1 MVRFVRDSA
10 GIAWLLL
17 MMSAASHTDA
27 QTSPANDHFD
37 FTRMVAHWGEYDSD
51 DYLPFLDEAKPEV
64 AQVGFYGAHFWG
76 LAQTPH
82 GSGYPAHFPVQ
93 GHRECGDWF
102 EDLNRKIQKRG
113 IKIIGHLNMTFLVGD
128 PDSEEGPRGFFEFYR
143 DRWDETILGPKPVE
157 DPADFLERNR
167 DGSPIIESNYNIG
180 GMQEYWACLRNPH
193 WRQVLKAWVRAGI
206 ARGVDGFIVNY
217 FYRHDCHCSHCV
229 SGFKAYLADRF
240 TEAQLRELFGI
251 EDLDKHVFDEI
262 VAWHDPDS
270 SSPLRR
276 EALHFS
282 QITNQEAFDEVFVE
296 FGRGLKPNLI
306 VAQWN
311 HIGAF
316 GQISGDERCFLPAN
330 MWAPHE
336 DYTWYSTGGAANFTK
351 LKEGVLGEGTLQARY
366 IRGAMRERPFTLGKY
381 EAVRIRAT
389 IAELAANGG
398 APMGFYNRF
407 TNPEARSVFV
417 RYYGFLHR
425 HDRLYRGNRTDG
437 EVLLL
442 FPRRRVHAGDVSSV
456 DRFKTV
462 GRRLLDDHV
471 VFDVLPDDEV
481 TDVDRSQYVAV
492 LDPADVT
499 LSAET
504 VTQRLPQDLSHVMA
518 PKTVRISMSRP
529 AELNELTVHFVNYN
543 REERGEGG
551 NPTGDISHEKPIPTD
566 PFTADIRLPKGSTVA
581 RLEFLTPEAGQ
592 AAPLAYEVNSQRLQC
607 RIPSFLVY
615 GVLRIR
621 LKEIGVVPPSRNVAA
636 VVTVY
641 GHNSHADKIVS
652 RLLQTDTLDGKGID
666 SPLNL
671 VSLYT
676 DQVPERDTSRM
687 LAASHRFRLS
697 DTIED
702 ALTLG
707 TGKLA
712 VDGVLMIAE
721 HGDYPRSKTT
731 NIQYPK
737 RRFWEEILK
746 VFRDSG
752 RVVPVFVDKHLAD
765 NWEDAKYIF
774 DTARDL
780 AVPLMAGSS
789 LPLTWRRPAA
799 DVPRGSNL
807 REIVAVS
814 FHTTDAYGFHALE
827 FAQALAE
834 QRRGGETGI
843 RAVHAFAGDAVW
855 REFDERALDVD
866 LFHEAWH
873 RLPHTAVPLENLRE
887 RAKNPRLLR
896 IEYVDGLRI
905 HVVELN
911 EIVYEWSGAWRYKDG
926 ASVSSLFWTQEG
938 QPGMHF
944 TYLLNGIERMM
955 LTGKAS
961 WNVERTLLT
970 SGALDALLI
979 SLTENQRRV
988 ETPYLE
994 IDYKPVWRWK
1004 EPAFPP
1010 PMRPWAEQ

>member
-27 QTSPANDHFD
+27 QTSPANEHFD
-37 FTRMVAHWGEYDSD
+37 FSRMVVHWAEYDHE

-76 LAQTPH
+76 LAHTPH
-82 GSGYPAHFPVQ
+82 GGGYPAHFPMQ

-113 IKIIGHLNMTFLVGD
+113 IKIIGHLNVTFLVGD
-128 PDSEEGPRGFFEFYR
+128 PDSEEGPRGFFDFYR
-143 DRWDETILGPKPVE
+143 KRWDEKILGPKPVE
-157 DPADFLERNR
+157 DPADFLQRNR
-167 DGSPIIESNYNIG
+167 DGSPIIESNYTIG
-180 GMQEYWACLRNPH
+180 GMKEYWACLRNPH

-206 ARGVDGFIVNY
+206 ARGIDGYIVTY
-217 FYRHDCHCSHCV
+217 FYRKDCHCVHCV
-229 SGFKAYLADRF
+229 SGFKDYLANRF
-240 TEAQLRELFGI
+240 TKEQLRELFAI
-251 EDLDKHVFDEI
+251 ENLEEHMFEEI
-262 VAWHDPDS
+262 VSWHSPDS
-270 SSPLRR
+270 STPLRR
-276 EALHFS
+276 EGLRFS
-282 QITNQEAFDEVFVE
+282 QITNQEAFEEVFVE
-296 FGRGLKPNLI
+296 FGRSLKPNLI

-311 HIGAF
+311 HIGDF
-316 GQISGDERCFLPAN
+316 GQIDSDERGFLPAN

-351 LKEGVLGEGTLQARY
+351 LKKGVLGEGTLQARY
-366 IRGAMRERPFTLGKY
+366 IRGAMRGRPFTLGKY
-381 EAVRIRAT
+381 EAVRIRAA

-398 APMGFYNRF
+398 APMGFDIRF
-407 TNPEARSVFV
+407 TNPEARSVFT

-425 HDRLYRGNRTDG
+425 HDRLYRGNRTSG

-442 FPRRRVHAGDVSSV
+442 YPRRRVHAGDVSAV
-456 DRFKTV
+456 DRFKEI

-471 VFDVLPDDEV
+471 AFDVLPD
-481 TDVDRSQYVAV
+481 VAFAEMFEPKYATV
-492 LDPADVT
+492 LDPSDALLAADN
-499 LSAET
+499 
-504 VTQRLPQDLSHVMA
+504 VTQRLPQDLSRFAA
-518 PKTVRISMSRP
+518 PKTVRVSISRP

-543 REERGEGG
+543 REERGDGG
-551 NPTGDISHEKPIPTD
+551 NPNGDISHEKPIPTD
-566 PFTADIRLPKGSTVA
+566 SFTAEILLPEGFSVE
-581 RLEFLTPEAGQ
+581 RLEFLTPEADQ
-592 AAPLAYEVNSQRLQC
+592 AAPLDYQVSAQRLKC
-607 RIPSFLVY
+607 RVPPFLVY

-621 LKEIGVVPPSRNVAA
+621 LTEIGIAPPERKVAA
-636 VVTVY
+636 IVTEY
-641 GHNSHADKIVS
+641 GHNSHADIIVS

-666 SPLNL
+666 SPLKL

-737 RRFWEEILK
+737 RRFWEEILN

-752 RVVPVFVDKHLAD
+752 RIVPVFVDKHLAD
-765 NWEDAKYIF
+765 NWEDAKFIF
-774 DTARDL
+774 DTAREL
-780 AVPLMAGSS
+780 NVPLMAGSS

-799 DVPRGSNL
+799 DVPRGAAL
-807 REIVAVS
+807 REIVAIS

-834 QRRGGETGI
+834 QRHGGETGI
-843 RAVHAFAGDAVW
+843 RAVQAFAGEAVW
-855 REFDERALDVD
+855 REFDDRALDVE
-866 LFHEAWH
+866 LFNAAWE
-873 RLPHTAVPLENLRE
+873 RLSHTAVPLDNLRE
-887 RAKNPRLLR
+887 RVKNPRLLR
-896 IEYVDGLRI
+896 MEYMDGLRV

-911 EIVYEWSGAWRYKDG
+911 EIVYEWSGAWRYEDG
-926 ASVSSLFWTQEG
+926 SSLSSLFWTQEAR
-938 QPGMHF
+938 PGMHF

-961 WNVERTLLT
+961 WNAERTLLT

-994 IDYKPVWRWK
+994 INYQPSWRWK